1 MPPAA
6 SSSASAEGKQRTP
19 RVTVQEL
26 TDSTIRFVLEG
37 TDTSMANALR
47 RVIIAEVPTIAIDLV
62 EVIEN
67 SSCLCDE
74 FLAHRLGLIP
84 LLSEKASE
92 MEFPYDYAGDD
103 ESKTDV
109 SIDLRVKCV
118 SDNTV
123 DVTSDDLICNDDR
136 VVPIDYD
143 PSRSSAR
150 GGDPDAAMDAN
161 EDSST
166 APDKK
171 GILIVKLRKNQ
182 ERNLRCVAR
191 KGIGRDHAKW
201 QPVATAVYRFEPEI
215 TIDEDLMATLTEEEK
230 REFAESSPAPIFR
243 YNEQTRKVEIDAPE
257 TCTYDGECL
266 KKAEELGKPGLVDIR
281 AKQDVFL
288 FTVESTGVLR
298 PEEIVVHALNVLQ
311 RKLNVTKGELDILK
325 KQEEEKYGE
334 RM

>member
-6 SSSASAEGKQRTP
+6 PSSASAEGKQRTP

-143 PSRSSAR
+143 PSRSAAR

-182 ERNLRCVAR
+182 ELNLRCVAR

-325 KQEEEKYGE
+325 KQEEERYGD

>member
-182 ERNLRCVAR
+182 ELNLRCVAR

-325 KQEEEKYGE
+325 KQEEERYGD

>member
-143 PSRSSAR
+143 PSRSAAR
-150 GGDPDAAMDAN
+150 GGDPEAAMDAN

-182 ERNLRCVAR
+182 ELNLRCVAR

-325 KQEEEKYGE
+325 KQEEERYGD

>member
-143 PSRSSAR
+143 PSRSAAR

-182 ERNLRCVAR
+182 ELNLRCVAR

-311 RKLNVTKGELDILK
+311 RTLNVTKGELDILK
-325 KQEEEKYGE
+325 KQEEERYGD